1 MKIIHNLNNK
11 LSMMKFLKWIGVAAL
26 VSLPIY
32 LIVKKLRTEEAD
44 VTIED
49 EFDIYAE
56 E

>member
-1 MKIIHNLNNK
+1 
-11 LSMMKFLKWIGVAAL
+11 MMKLLKWVGVAAL
-26 VSLPIY
+26 VSLPIF

-44 VTIED
+44 MALED